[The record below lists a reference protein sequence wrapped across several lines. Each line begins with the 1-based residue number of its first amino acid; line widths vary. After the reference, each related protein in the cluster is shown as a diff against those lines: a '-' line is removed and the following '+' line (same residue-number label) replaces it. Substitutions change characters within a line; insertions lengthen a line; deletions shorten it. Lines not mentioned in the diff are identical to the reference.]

1 MLTCFSSG
9 LFVDYERLHAA
20 HNVLG
25 REAVVPNNIYHNY
38 NRGGSKQEWG
48 GLHVIRIKL
57 CSVSGACWE
66 KFKHVLVQGALL
78 SNNYNN

>member
-20 HNVLG
+20 HKVLG
-25 REAVVPNNIYHNY
+25 REAVVPSNIYHNY
-38 NRGGSKQEWG
+38 NRGGSKQDWG
-48 GLHVIRIKL
+48 GGSM